1 MTSVT
6 LTDVSLDYPVYEL
19 TGRSL
24 KVSVMRQVAGARLVL
39 SSGSANVCALSNVSF
54 SLKEGDRLGLVGHNG
69 SGKSTLL
76 RVIAGVAHPQRG
88 KVETV
93 GRVIP
98 LIDRAMGINPDLS
111 GFENIEL
118 PLRLMGA
125 TSAEVAAAK
134 KEIPE
139 WTGLGDF
146 MSLPVRTY
154 SDGMRARL
162 SFALCTAVPGDILVL
177 DEWLSAGDAAFIEQ
191 ARARIA
197 DYVSRSKILVLASHS
212 NEMIEQACNVTA
224 WMERGEV
231 RAMGPTSEILPL
243 YLEAMHQSALPTGQA
258 SEYA

>member
-6 LTDVSLDYPVYEL
+6 LTDISLDYPVYEL

-24 KVSVMRQVAGARLVL
+24 KVSVLRQVAGARLIL
-39 SSGSANVCALSNVSF
+39 SNGSATVQALSHLSL
-54 SLKEGDRLGLVGHNG
+54 SLKDGDRLGLVGHNG

-76 RVIAGVAHPQRG
+76 RVIAGLAHPQEG
-88 KVETV
+88 KVRIT

-111 GFENIEL
+111 GLENIEL

-125 TSAEVAAAK
+125 TSAEVAAAM

-139 WTGLGDF
+139 WTGLGTF
-146 MSLPVRTY
+146 MNLPVRTY

-162 SFALCTAVPGDILVL
+162 SFALCTAVQGDILVL

-197 DYVSRSKILVLASHS
+197 HYVSRSKILVLASHS
-212 NEMIEQACNVTA
+212 AEMIEQVCNVTA
-224 WMERGEV
+224 WMERGEL
-231 RAMGPTSEILPL
+231 RAIGPTNEVLPL
-243 YLEAMHQSALPTGQA
+243 YLEAMHQSAINTGQT
-258 SEYA
+258 SEIA